1 MSEAEVKRMNR
12 RDVRDLLLQMVQENE
27 SLKAKLSSVE
37 EQVTELKNRLVFA
50 EMDLQDASERA
61 GLLQQELNEVLVRGQ
76 RAVI

>member
-1 MSEAEVKRMNR
+1 MSEAEVKKMHR

-76 RAVI
+76 RAAI